1 MKKQGG
7 GGPSFPTVQSFRSY
21 SPYTLP
27 SSVSRKSFAC
37 HSYENTRGV
46 YPKFPIRNSLLTTR
60 HSPLDQR
67 GGVLLPDR
75 LLTSRGRSKSF
86 IHIAAG
92 LLAGIALALI
102 AALQVLKIIL
112 QNFCAGLA
120 EALSRSLVQCR
131 FSPLL
136 GRTIRMLA
144 ELHDSIVS
152 APIVLILPLALSRDL
167 LLQGIDQKIVG
178 PQDENDPCDP
188 KNGQPLEHGAQP
200 TASTMFSLADYSPR
214 QAASNDRPGQVI
226 TKFRLGGFS
235 GLMRGQRR
243 RKTFVGG
250 VFVEVQELRGALEQ
264 IAGHIAGLIVHN
276 PGGVGNVDPAA
287 RADHFE
293 RANPVQDRFHFAQ
306 VAFRQHQQEIV
317 LGKAC
322 GEIGAATGL
331 FHAPGELFQS
341 RVRCRQAMAFGD
353 LGKFVQMDGGQAQRR
368 ILPPRA
374 RNLFAELLL
383 DESPRMQARDRI
395 DSGRIENLA
404 GLRVHEVG
412 LSAQA
417 PLPAPEK
424 PFTVQHP
431 AVEQQKQ
438 AQDGPASLL
447 GTHFVEMFAMPE
459 QGRKR
464 GKYEGHRRKRGN
476 ERSGHPKPPLAACEL
491 PQGRLPLLCA
501 ESPRSLKGR
510 GILYALASA

>member
-1 MKKQGG
+1 MLADHLVK
-7 GGPSFPTVQSFRSY
+7 
-21 SPYTLP
+21 
-27 SSVSRKSFAC
+27 
-37 HSYENTRGV
+37 
-46 YPKFPIRNSLLTTR
+46 
-60 HSPLDQR
+60 R
-67 GGVLLPDR
+67 GG
-75 LLTSRGRSKSF
+75 RSHRF
-86 IHIAAG
+86 IHIAVD
-92 LLAGIALALI
+92 LFAGITLALI
-102 AALQVLKIIL
+102 AALQVLKVIL
-112 QNFCAGLA
+112 QNLRARLA
-120 EALSRSLVQCR
+120 QAFSRSLVQRR
-131 FSPLL
+131 FGPLL
-136 GRTIRMLA
+136 GRAVRMLA

-178 PQDENDPCDP
+178 PQDENDPRDP

-235 GLMRGQRR
+235 GLMRSQRR
-243 RKTFVGG
+243 RKTFLGG
-250 VFVEVQELRGALEQ
+250 VFVEVQELGGALEQ
-264 IAGHIAGLIVHN
+264 IAGHIAGLIVHE
-276 PGGVGNVDPAA
+276 PGGVGNIDPAA

-293 RANPVQDRFHFAQ
+293 RANPVQNRFDFAQ
-306 VAFRQHQQEIV
+306 AAFRQHQQKIV
-317 LGKAC
+317 FSKAC
-322 GEIGAATGL
+322 GEIGAATSP

-341 RVRCRQAMAFGD
+341 GVRCRQAMAFSD

-383 DESPRMQARDRI
+383 DETPRVQARDRV

-417 PLPAPEK
+417 PLPATEE
-424 PFTVQHP
+424 PFTIKHP

-438 AQDGPASLL
+438 AQNGPASLL
-447 GTHFVEMFAMPE
+447 GAHFVEMFVMPE
-459 QGRKR
+459 QGGER

-491 PQGRLPLLCA
+491 PQGRLPLLSA
-501 ESPRSLKGR
+501 ESSRSLKGR
-510 GILYALASA
+510 GILYAVASAEYG